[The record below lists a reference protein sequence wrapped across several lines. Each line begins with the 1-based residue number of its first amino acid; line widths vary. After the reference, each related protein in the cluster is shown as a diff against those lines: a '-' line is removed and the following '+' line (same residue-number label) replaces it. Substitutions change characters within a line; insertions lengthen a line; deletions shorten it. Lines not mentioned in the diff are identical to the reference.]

1 MILQIVAAVQ
11 TVETIAQTAEPV
23 ARTAFK
29 SNFGV
34 MVFGCIY
41 WLLIIGFY
49 GLVIFGIVQ
58 LVRFLG
64 SARKEQKLIR
74 MELGKLADEVQ
85 QIHKELKNGAEK
97 GPLAN
102 GEGE

>member
-1 MILQIVAAVQ
+1 MIPQIVAAVQ
-11 TVETIAQTAEPV
+11 TAEPM
-23 ARTAFK
+23 ARTVVK

-34 MVFGCIY
+34 MVIPCIM
-41 WLLIIGFY
+41 LLVGIVFW

-74 MELGKLADEVQ
+74 MELGKLAEEVG
-85 QIHKELKNGAEK
+85 QIHRELKNGAEK

>member
-1 MILQIVAAVQ
+1 MIPQIITAVQ
-11 TVETIAQTAEPV
+11 AVEPV

-29 SNFGV
+29 SNFGG
-34 MVFGCIY
+34 MPVFPCIM
-41 WLLIIGFY
+41 LLVGIAFW
-49 GLVIFGIVQ
+49 GLIIFGIVQ

-74 MELGKLADEVQ
+74 MELGKLADEVG
-85 QIHKELKNGAEK
+85 QIRQELKNGAEQ

-102 GEGE
+102 SEGE